1 MSTSKP
7 AEKAATTTQAPGN
20 LALWDSVQ
28 KTDPNYT
35 KGFNRSGGFK
45 GTATNATWLA
55 KRATEVFGPC
65 GIGWGMT
72 VIDEEIIMGHPLRG
86 NDGAVIGHV
95 LVHKVRAKL
104 WYVLNGTRGEI
115 ESFGQTEMAGQR
127 NDGKF
132 YTDEEAPKKS
142 LTDAMTKA
150 MSLLGFAADIHL
162 GLYDD
167 NKYVAE
173 VRAEFGTGKDHG
185 PRDSEEPPPANG
197 NGDRRPPQR
206 DGGPKQEV
214 AAHVKAMQEAKTEQ
228 TLKRAFALG
237 WKQYE
242 NPNDPKQ
249 HTAAQTKLKQVY
261 DSCMAKLHGEAE
273 SADGRTPTD
282 DPGAGQP
289 SYPDDDVDIPDG
301 A

>member
-7 AEKAATTTQAPGN
+7 AEKAATTTNN
-20 LALWDSVQ
+20 LALWESVQ

-35 KGFNRSGGFK
+35 KGFNRGGGFK
-45 GTATNATWLA
+45 GTATNATFLA
-55 KRATEVFGPC
+55 KKATEHFGPC
-65 GIGWGMT
+65 GIGWGMQ
-72 VIDEEIIMGHPLRG
+72 VLSEEVLMGHPLRG
-86 NDGAVIGHV
+86 NDGAVIGHT
-95 LVHKVRAKL
+95 LVHKVHAKL
-104 WYVLNGTRGEI
+104 WYVLNGQRGEI
-115 ESFGQTEMAGQR
+115 EQFGQTELAGQR

-150 MSLLGFAADIHL
+150 LSLLGFAADIHL

-173 VRAEFGTGKDHG
+173 LRGEYGTGKDHG
-185 PRDSEEPPPANG
+185 PSEREPEQRPASNG
-197 NGDRRPPQR
+197 NGDRKPPQR

-214 AAHVKAMQEAKTEQ
+214 AAHVKAMREAQTEPA
-228 TLKRAFALG
+228 LKRAFALG

-242 NPNDPKQ
+242 NPSDPKA
-249 HTAAQTKLKQVY
+249 HTAAQVKLKEVY
-261 DSCMAKLHGEAE
+261 DSCMAKLYAAAA
-273 SADGRTPTD
+273 SADGREP
-282 DPGAGQP
+282 DPDTGPLG
-289 SYPDDDVDIPDG
+289 PDDFDSSDIPDG